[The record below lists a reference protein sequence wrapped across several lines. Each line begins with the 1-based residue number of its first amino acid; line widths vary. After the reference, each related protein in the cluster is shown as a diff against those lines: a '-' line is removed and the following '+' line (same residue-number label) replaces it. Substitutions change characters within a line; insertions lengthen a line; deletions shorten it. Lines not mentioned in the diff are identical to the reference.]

1 MIIPYKWNGNPKEY
15 SALEVI
21 YLLTSGFE
29 DMIVEYTVINY
40 NSWDKVF
47 KCINTSLSN
56 TA

>member
-15 SALEVI
+15 CALEVI

-40 NSWDKVF
+40 NSSDKR
-47 KCINTSLSN
+47 L
-56 TA
+56 